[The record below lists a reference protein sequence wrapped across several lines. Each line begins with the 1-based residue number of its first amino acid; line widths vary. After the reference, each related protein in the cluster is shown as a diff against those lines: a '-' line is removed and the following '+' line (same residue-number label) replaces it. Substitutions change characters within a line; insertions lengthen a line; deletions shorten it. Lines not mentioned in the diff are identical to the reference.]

1 MRTKKLV
8 TPSIF
13 EIPTKTGLGSV
24 FLFPPYSRNSRPTLI
39 THNTDLRAL
48 CVLLKYPYLCVK
60 LHNTISRALKHTPGN
75 LTPHSAKNHNTRT
88 YDLPTGRQ
96 AHDLRLTTISYFYE
110 IMTKED
116 FSKIAPSIP
125 HQPGCYKYYSKEQ
138 ELLYVGKA
146 KDLRKRVSSYF
157 NKNLDNFKTRKLVS
171 LIHALDFTVTDSEH
185 DAFLLENS
193 LIKHYQPRFNISLK
207 DDKSY
212 PFIVIKKEPFPRVFF
227 TRRVIRDGSEY
238 LGPFTGLMRVKELLE
253 LVKQNIPLRTCN
265 LNLTPANIKKGKF
278 KVCLEYHLGN
288 CKGPCEGFQT
298 EEDYKESLQQVR
310 HVLKGNIND
319 VIKHL
324 KTEMNAYAADLQFEK
339 AQIVKKKI
347 ESLHSYQSRSAVVN
361 PRLDNVD
368 VACILAD
375 EHCYYVNYMM
385 VSGGSVVHSNT
396 IQIEKQIDEE
406 EESDVLSLALDNLMD
421 KYQSQALEVVVPMPV
436 DVTDTDIKVTIPK
449 AGDKKQLLDLSIKNA
464 QIFMQEMRRKSTL
477 LLTQQTKDSTFQTL
491 EELQE
496 ALYLQEIPIHIE
508 CFDNSNF
515 QGAYPVAAMVLFR
528 NGMPANKE
536 YRHYHIKTVEG
547 INDFA
552 SMGEVV
558 YRRYKRLM
566 DEAQPLPQLVI
577 IDGGK
582 GQLSSAMESIERL
595 GLTGRMTL
603 VGLAKREES
612 LFFSGDSEPIQL
624 SFSAPAHLL
633 IRRIRDE
640 VHRFGITFHR
650 QVRSKGTFKNELEG
664 IPGIGESTATLLL
677 KEFRSVKNIKT
688 LTERE
693 LTKIIGASKARVV
706 WNYFNPSEP

>member
-1 MRTKKLV
+1 M
-8 TPSIF
+8 
-13 EIPTKTGLGSV
+13 
-24 FLFPPYSRNSRPTLI
+24 
-39 THNTDLRAL
+39 
-48 CVLLKYPYLCVK
+48 
-60 LHNTISRALKHTPGN
+60 
-75 LTPHSAKNHNTRT
+75 TR
-88 YDLPTGRQ
+88 
-96 AHDLRLTTISYFYE
+96 E
-110 IMTKED
+110 E
-116 FSKIAPSIP
+116 FSKIVQSIP

-157 NKNLDNFKTRKLVS
+157 NKTVDNFKTRKLVT

-265 LNLTPANIKKGKF
+265 LNLTDYNIKRGKF

-288 CKGPCEGFQT
+288 CKGPCQGFQT
-298 EEDYKESLQQVR
+298 EEDYKENLQQVR
-310 HVLKGNIND
+310 HVLKGNIGD

-324 KTEMNAYAADLQFEK
+324 KGEMTAYATDMQFER

-347 ESLHSYQSRSAVVN
+347 ESLHSYQAKSTVVN
-361 PRLDNVD
+361 PRLDSVD
-368 VACILAD
+368 VASIVQD
-375 EHCYYVNYMM
+375 EQHFYINYMM
-385 VSGGSVVHSNT
+385 ITAGSVIHSNT
-396 IQIEKQIDEE
+396 IQIEKYIEE
-406 EESDVLSLALDNLMD
+406 EEDSDVLSLALDNLMERH
-421 KYQSQALEVVVPMPV
+421 QSLAKEVIVPVPV
-436 DVTDTDIKVTIPK
+436 DVTDTTIKVTIPK
-449 AGDKKQLLDLSIKNA
+449 AGDKKQLLDLSMKNA
-464 QIFMQEMRRKSTL
+464 EIFMQDMRKKSTL
-477 LLTQQTKDSTFQTL
+477 LLGEKTRENNMQVL

-496 ALYLQEIPIHIE
+496 ALQLSELPLHIE

-515 QGAYPVAAMVLFR
+515 QGAYPVAAMVCFK
-528 NGMPANKE
+528 NGLAANKE
-536 YRHYHIKTVEG
+536 YRHYHIKTVKG

-552 SMGEVV
+552 SMSEVV

-566 DEAQPLPQLVI
+566 DEQQPLPQLVI

-612 LFFSGDSEPIQL
+612 LFFPNDTEPLQL

-650 QVRSKGTFKNELEG
+650 QVRSKGTIKNELED

-693 LTKIIGASKARVV
+693 LTRVIGASKARVV
-706 WNYFNPSEP
+706 WNYFNPTDKEA